1 MCYNFSVDI
10 IRESK
15 MDRRSFFISLAKVI
29 TIGAAAAL
37 GFKSYAKSTVYE
49 SFIKKPEQ
57 KKDST
62 EILKI
67 IYKEVKE
74 LGARNNEDFI
84 KGEFHIDLDGNH
96 ENREEH
102 VVILSHC
109 DGDKEKM
116 IVQVTYFQS
125 GKSSRLIEYAKDVKK
140 ILCYIKED
148 QLEIIKS
155 DYDKCE
161 INSLLL
167 DILKGIREEKK
178 FLKIINRKK

>member
-15 MDRRSFFISLAKVI
+15 MDRRSFLRNIIKGTL
-29 TIGAAAAL
+29 IGVAAAYS
-37 GFKSYAKSTVYE
+37 FESYAKSKFCE

-57 KKDST
+57 KKDPT
-62 EILKI
+62 EILKE

-74 LGARNNEDFI
+74 LGARDNEDFI
-84 KGEFHIDLDGNH
+84 KREFHIDLDGNH

-102 VVILSHC
+102 VVVLSYC

-155 DYDKCE
+155 DYDKCK